1 MPDTTEWLIT
11 GQLATLVSDNGDNPS
26 DKPKEV
32 TLLM

>member
-11 GQLATLVSDNGDNPS
+11 GQLATLVSDNPS